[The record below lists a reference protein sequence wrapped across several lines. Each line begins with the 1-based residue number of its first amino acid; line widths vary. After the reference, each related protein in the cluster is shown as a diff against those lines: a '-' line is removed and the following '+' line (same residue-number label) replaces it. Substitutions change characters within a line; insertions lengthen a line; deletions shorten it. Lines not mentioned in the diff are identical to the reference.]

1 MKRLKQ
7 WWILVVGEVELEVG
21 MMVMAMG
28 KWRKK
33 WDFAADD
40 VKTVFAAAVVSLAF
54 CSFVAEPRFI
64 PSLFMYP
71 TFDVGN
77 RVFSEK
83 ITINMTSFPFL
94 SFLL

>member
-1 MKRLKQ
+1 M
-7 WWILVVGEVELEVG
+7 
-21 MMVMAMG
+21 
-28 KWRKK
+28 
-33 WDFAADD
+33 FA
-40 VKTVFAAAVVSLAF
+40 TAVVSLAF

>member
-1 MKRLKQ
+1 
-7 WWILVVGEVELEVG
+7 
-21 MMVMAMG
+21 MVMAMG

-33 WDFAADD
+33 SDFAADD

>member
-1 MKRLKQ
+1 
-7 WWILVVGEVELEVG
+7 
-21 MMVMAMG
+21 MG
-28 KWRKK
+28 
-33 WDFAADD
+33 FAADD

-54 CSFVAEPRFI
+54 CSIVAEPIFI

-83 ITINMTSFPFL
+83 ITINMTSFFFFFMML
-94 SFLL
+94 MRFCGSKFDAELRHISVAEKKQS

>member
-1 MKRLKQ
+1 
-7 WWILVVGEVELEVG
+7 
-21 MMVMAMG
+21 
-28 KWRKK
+28 
-33 WDFAADD
+33 
-40 VKTVFAAAVVSLAF
+40 VFAAAVVSLAF

-83 ITINMTSFPFL
+83 ITINMTFFPFFFFMML
-94 SFLL
+94 MRFCESKFDAELRHISVAEEKKP

>member
-1 MKRLKQ
+1 
-7 WWILVVGEVELEVG
+7 
-21 MMVMAMG
+21 
-28 KWRKK
+28 
-33 WDFAADD
+33 
-40 VKTVFAAAVVSLAF
+40 
-54 CSFVAEPRFI
+54 
-64 PSLFMYP
+64 MYP